1 MSKIQV
7 FDSVQPLTT
16 YTKQD
21 IELLSRNI
29 ISEIVESGA
38 SEKAFAFLTKLEKLV
53 ELTKKG
59 IEGSVM
65 DEIDKGN
72 DNAFGVK
79 FKVVERTNY
88 DFKNDDTVVKLEK
101 QIKDQKDFLKTL
113 KEPTD
118 IVDSD
123 GEVKTYNPPLKSV
136 TAYIKSDF

>member
-7 FDSVQPLTT
+7 FDSVQPLTS
-16 YTKQD
+16 YTKQE
-21 IELLSRNI
+21 IELLSRSITDEI
-29 ISEIVESGA
+29 IKSGA

-79 FKVVERTNY
+79 FRVLERTNY
-88 DFKNDDTVVKLEK
+88 DFKNDNTVTKLEQ
-101 QIKDQKDFLKTL
+101 QIKDQKAFLKTL
-113 KEPTD
+113 KESTD
-118 IVDSD
+118 IVDAD
-123 GEVKTYNPPLKSV
+123 GDIKTYNPPLKSV
-136 TAYIKSDF
+136 TTYIKSDF